1 MNLLPEMYG
10 FERSFEKR
18 WCKVVETLCIN
29 PKNGGALIFDVE
41 DLNIPLA
48 DISRVKI
55 PSEMDA
61 YLFTCL
67 DC

>member
-1 MNLLPEMYG
+1 M
-10 FERSFEKR
+10 
-18 WCKVVETLCIN
+18 VESLCIN

-48 DISRVKI
+48 DISSVKT

>member
-1 MNLLPEMYG
+1 M
-10 FERSFEKR
+10 
-18 WCKVVETLCIN
+18 VESLCIN

-48 DISRVKI
+48 DISKI
-55 PSEMDA
+55 PSEVDA